1 MKRNP
6 RHETVGTLLPT
17 KYQCPFLSWMAQK
30 GLGSVHILRH
40 HPSSSSFSSNA
51 QGWKVRKPLHTSK
64 KKYAMTG
71 NKAIRG
77 WPLAMD
83 AAPVTTTAA
92 GPVEVAVGRVLVVN
106 VLRLGGGNRGGSM
119 PSGQCQWSS

>member
-1 MKRNP
+1 M
-6 RHETVGTLLPT
+6 
-17 KYQCPFLSWMAQK
+17 
-30 GLGSVHILRH
+30 
-40 HPSSSSFSSNA
+40 
-51 QGWKVRKPLHTSK
+51 RKPLHASE

-71 NKAIRG
+71 TKTITG

-92 GPVEVAVGRVLVVN
+92 GGIEVAVGRVLVVN
-106 VLRLGGGNRGGSM
+106 VLRLDGGNRGGST